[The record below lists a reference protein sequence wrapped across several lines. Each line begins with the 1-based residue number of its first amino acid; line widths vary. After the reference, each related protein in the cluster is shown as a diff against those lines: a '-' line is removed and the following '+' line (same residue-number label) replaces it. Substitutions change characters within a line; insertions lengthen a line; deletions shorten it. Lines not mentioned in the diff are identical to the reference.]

1 MGRALVLASWGFP
14 GNWNEVSY
22 YGPRNLCKDRYELKY
37 DVGRLKLSKTTLA
50 WVLEVLREEGW
61 DVDIVVFVPDT
72 VGARY
77 REFKDVSSYGGLIEV
92 VETNIGNFARQHVG
106 DVDVVVV
113 PGTGQFKADGG
124 FAYFEGF
131 VENAFTAML
140 GVVYKRVASNDY
152 HMVIADISHGVNYMP
167 AFLRDAAWIAA
178 RYMSARGVRGGREGV
193 CLVVLNSD
201 PVGKETEGP
210 VRINVVE
217 YAKVKE
223 TPPSFVEWI
232 AGEVGD
238 RLYVSSGVTPPEG
251 VKELDR
257 AYREVSTKANIPVV
271 ANALQYGAV
280 LYLYTISPRIREALE
295 SARRLVDESLQILNR
310 EVEFRQEG
318 ANVYVKRT
326 YGLYPYHIY
335 LAMAM
340 DVLSGVLP
348 QPSDQARGV
357 EEVSLAA
364 LAKFPLREP
373 AATILS
379 NEIDKVKTAVR
390 CLVEHGAVPAGVYI
404 PLSYILRIVEKC
416 CEYSEHEDKSCG
428 KLKCSF
434 ECLKLLLEEP
444 RPEECKD
451 DVCNA
456 DKRNFVA
463 HAGLERNAIC
473 LKVAQTSGGVE
484 IYVRYRKSCL
494 DKIPSLLAPKELSRA
509 SLGRR

>member
-50 WVLEVLREEGW
+50 WVLELLREEGW
-61 DVDIVVFVPDT
+61 DMDIVVFVPDT

-77 REFKDVSSYGGLIEV
+77 REFKDVSSYGGLIDV
-92 VETNIGNFARQHVG
+92 VKANVGNFARQHVG

-113 PGTGQFKADGG
+113 PGTGQYKADGG

-140 GVVYKRVASNDY
+140 GVVYKRAASNDY
-152 HMVIADISHGVNYMP
+152 DMVIADISHGVNYMP

-201 PVGKETEGP
+201 PVSKETEGP

-217 YAKVKE
+217 YAKVRE

-232 AGEVGD
+232 AGELEGEK
-238 RLYVSSGVTPPEG
+238 LYTSAGVAPPEG

-257 AYREVSTKANIPVV
+257 AYKDVLNKANLPVL
-271 ANALQYGAV
+271 ANALLYGAV
-280 LYLYTISPRIREALE
+280 LYLYTVSPRIRKALE
-295 SARRLVDESLQILNR
+295 SAKELVDKSLLLLNN
-310 EVEFRQEG
+310 EVKFERKE
-318 ANVYVKRT
+318 ANVYVERS

-340 DVLSGVLP
+340 DVLSAVLP
-348 QPSDQARGV
+348 QTLEQARDV

-364 LAKFPLREP
+364 LARFPLREP

-404 PLSYILRIVEKC
+404 PLSHILRTVEKC

-428 KLKCSF
+428 KLKCSS

-444 RPEECKD
+444 RLEECKD

-463 HAGLERNAIC
+463 HAGLERNAVC
-473 LKVAQTSGGVE
+473 LKVAQTQSGDVE

-494 DKIPSLLAPKELSRA
+494 DKIPSLLAPK
-509 SLGRR
+509 